1 MKNWKDKSKMSLISY
16 SLFNARFWS
25 NDKESLVSGQPIKK
39 GSKFAQESLLS

>member
-25 NDKESLVSGQPIKK
+25 NDKENLVSGQPIEKD
-39 GSKFAQESLLS
+39 SRIVQESL